1 MYDNPFS
8 TIPTGV
14 WVVYCIILLI
24 VIIAWWKIFE
34 KAGQPGWKAIIPLYN
49 AYILLKIVGKPDWW
63 LLMFFIP
70 FVNFV
75 FIIWTYNMLSK
86 SFGKDEA
93 FTVGLVLLGFIFF
106 PVLGFGG
113 ATYLGPYGNK
123 QEFENRNLKNYEF
136 GKE

>member
-8 TIPTGV
+8 TIPAGV

-24 VIIAWWKIFE
+24 IIIAWWNIFE

-86 SFGKDEA
+86 SFGKEEA
-93 FTVGLVLLGFIFF
+93 FFF
-106 PVLGFGG
+106 RLRFSNSCLFP
-113 ATYLGPYGNK
+113 
-123 QEFENRNLKNYEF
+123 
-136 GKE
+136 